1 MDCTTRRHC
10 KLSQLKISISIWKRW
25 YIFSVEHCWCC
36 LLFNLLKLILKNLF
50 LLVLFITSGKKL
62 YSGSKNYI
70 VGISFFQKINIFI
83 RKSLSLLNNFSQ
95 NIVKILVHTLK
106 RLILKKKL
114 NTFYRILGS
123 VLKYKKTFNK
133 NILDVFL
140 HE

>member
-1 MDCTTRRHC
+1 M
-10 KLSQLKISISIWKRW
+10 I
-25 YIFSVEHCWCC
+25 Y
-36 LLFNLLKLILKNLF
+36 LLFIYIHIYISYIY
-50 LLVLFITSGKKL
+50 ITSGKKL